1 MRNGQEKR
9 RRRRRRRRKEKKI
22 NLLLFW
28 TDIEKKIIYITSWIP
43 FVLLT
48 QKSKKHK
55 KFPFCRDVH
64 LSMNQLL
71 KAFYPSA
78 GWFILVGREKK
89 KTKTDGN
96 MWWHS
101 IIIIIVLRR
110 YNWLTGNL
118 FYLEIVIQSTLSI
131 LYWWPHARNWRQ
143 TPANALVFYKDE
155 RPLPFTYAT
164 WTHSLHLFLGQI
176 HNLL

>member
-1 MRNGQEKR
+1 MDWFFPFLLSNQQVYCNQVRLMTQGLRGRKKISTKFKYTSGVGKVKRRGFERRGQKRNRGKRGGEMRNGQEKR

-96 MWWHS
+96 M
-101 IIIIIVLRR
+101 
-110 YNWLTGNL
+110 
-118 FYLEIVIQSTLSI
+118 
-131 LYWWPHARNWRQ
+131 
-143 TPANALVFYKDE
+143 
-155 RPLPFTYAT
+155 
-164 WTHSLHLFLGQI
+164 
-176 HNLL
+176 